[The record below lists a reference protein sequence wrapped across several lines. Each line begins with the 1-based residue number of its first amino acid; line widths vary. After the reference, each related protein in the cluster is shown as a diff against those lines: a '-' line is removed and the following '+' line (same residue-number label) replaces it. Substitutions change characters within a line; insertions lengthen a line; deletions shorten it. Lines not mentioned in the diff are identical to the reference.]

1 MGRQLSKLTFGLQP
15 YFDSFKRNIKKGIGC
30 DIIVN
35 SSLIGLAIYS
45 MNCVK
50 GASNGRNGP
59 HKSLIL
65 GSRLKTDK
73 YFTLINA
80 RKQLNN

>member
-1 MGRQLSKLTFGLQP
+1 MGRQLRKLTFGLQP

-45 MNCVK
+45 MNRVK
-50 GASNGRNGP
+50 GANNGQ
-59 HKSLIL
+59 HKSVVL
-65 GSRLKTDK
+65 GSRFKTDN

-80 RKQLNN
+80 RKILNN